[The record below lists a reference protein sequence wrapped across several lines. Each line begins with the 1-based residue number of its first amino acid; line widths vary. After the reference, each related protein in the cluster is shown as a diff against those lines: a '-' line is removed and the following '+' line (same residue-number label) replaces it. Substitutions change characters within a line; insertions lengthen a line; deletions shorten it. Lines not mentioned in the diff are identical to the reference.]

1 VIGDADVIIARRYWE
16 FKHRASSL
24 NSRAHLIGMVNG
36 DSI

>member
-1 VIGDADVIIARRYWE
+1 MGNTDIIIVRRYWE

-24 NSRAHLIGMVNG
+24 NSRVCLIVMVVD